1 MQKKGFFITI
11 EGPEGAG
18 KSTQLQKLAEYL
30 ESIGATCVRTREP
43 GGTLLA
49 EDLRNVVKEYN
60 GNEKVFPETELLLM
74 EAARSQHMNV
84 LVLPALEEGKVV
96 ICDRFSDSTLAY
108 QGYARNLDM
117 DIIEKLNLFASC
129 NRVPDLT
136 LLMDLT
142 PEDGFARTRK
152 RQETAGQFDRFEIEK
167 IDFHQKVR
175 NGFLTIAKDNPN
187 RVKVVNAARSVEEI
201 FADVKAIVDAALL
214 ATDNYVKDV
223 K

>member
-43 GGTLLA
+43 GGTPLA

-84 LVLPALEEGKVV
+84 LVLPALAEGKVV

-108 QGYARNLDM
+108 QGYARKLDM
-117 DIIEKLNLFASC
+117 NIIEKLNLFASG

-142 PEDGFARTRK
+142 TEDGFARTRK
-152 RQETAGQFDRFEIEK
+152 RTSTLGQFDRFEVEK

-175 NGFLTIAKDNPN
+175 NGFLTIAKENPT
-187 RVKVVNAARSVEEI
+187 RVKVINAARSIDEI
-201 FADVKAIVDAALL
+201 FADVKAAVDEAL
-214 ATDNYVKDV
+214 ASTENFVKVDM
-223 K
+223 